1 MGSSHNHPV
10 EVDPQALQDAH
21 HIWNSFVKVTTVC
34 VSIAAVVL
42 LLMALFVA

>member
-1 MGSSHNHPV
+1 MGSNHNHPV

-21 HIWNSFVKVTTVC
+21 HIWNNFTKVTAIC
-34 VSIAAVVL
+34 VTIAAVVL